1 MAKRVEVKTEL
12 TAEELHERYRQASE
26 PVERTHWHILWLMKE
41 GHTPGEVAER
51 VGYTARWVRTIV
63 GRYNRQGAQAIS
75 NHRLTLPGAKPL
87 LTREQQK
94 ELDEAL
100 QQRPDD
106 DGLWSGPKVASWM
119 QDKLG
124 RPVDSRRG
132 WDYLQRLGY
141 STHVPRPKHAE
152 ADAAAQQAF
161 KKTARGGSTA
171 SSSLST
177 GHGGTVEQR

>member
-87 LTREQQK
+87 LTREQQQ

-100 QQRPDD
+100 HQRPDD
-106 DGLWSGPKVASWM
+106 DGLRPFTNTSTGGVI
-119 QDKLG
+119 G
-124 RPVDSRRG
+124 RA
-132 WDYLQRLGY
+132 
-141 STHVPRPKHAE
+141 T
-152 ADAAAQQAF
+152 
-161 KKTARGGSTA
+161 KTAIAVIEHHSDLISNPFG
-171 SSSLST
+171 
-177 GHGGTVEQR
+177 

>member
-63 GRYNRQGAQAIS
+63 GRYNRQGEQAIS

-119 QDKLG
+119 QAQLG
-124 RPVDSRRG
+124 RPVDARRG
-132 WDYLQRLGY
+132 WDYLQRLKQ
-141 STHVPRPKHAE
+141 SRQAPRPQHAL
-152 ADAAAQQAF
+152 ADPEQQAEF
-161 KKTARGGSTA
+161 KK
-171 SSSLST
+171 SSVPS
-177 GHGGTVEQR
+177 